1 MTLTANQ
8 SLNQESPMKE
18 DVLDV
23 LLYIFENF
31 QDEES
36 NHILANDTLVEA
48 LEDVGF
54 TDGEIKGAI
63 DWLDGLV
70 LATSESFKPTPEA
83 NQSIRLFSPEEQLI
97 LTPAVQGAVMYF
109 EQSGILDAHAR
120 EMVIDRMTALGP
132 QEDEE
137 VALERLRWVVM
148 MVLFNMQDRDAEFA
162 WVESLESGS
171 CAH

>member
-1 MTLTANQ
+1 
-8 SLNQESPMKE
+8 MKE

-36 NHILANDTLVEA
+36 NHIFANDSLVEA

-70 LATSESFKPTPEA
+70 EITSEAANAEDLATDSM
-83 NQSIRLFSPEEQLI
+83 RVFSPQEQRLMSAEAQGMI
-97 LTPAVQGAVMYF
+97 LYF
-109 EQSGILDAHAR
+109 EQRGILDPLAR
-120 EMVIDRMTALGP
+120 EMVIDRMLALGQ
-132 QEDEE
+132 QEDVETE
-137 VALERLRWVVM
+137 LDRLRWVVM
-148 MVLFNMQDRDAEFA
+148 MVLYNLQDRDAEFA
-162 WVESLESGS
+162 WVENLETRFEP
-171 CAH
+171 H

>member
-1 MTLTANQ
+1 
-8 SLNQESPMKE
+8 MKE

-36 NHILANDTLVEA
+36 NHILANDSLVEA

-70 LATSESFKPTPEA
+70 EITSESSNAEDLVTD
-83 NQSIRLFSPEEQLI
+83 SMRVFSPQEQLLMSADAQGMI
-97 LTPAVQGAVMYF
+97 LYF
-109 EQSGILDAHAR
+109 EQRGILDPQAR
-120 EMVIDRMTALGP
+120 EMVIDRMLALGP
-132 QEDEE
+132 QEDVETE
-137 VALERLRWVVM
+137 LDRLRWVVM
-148 MVLFNMQDRDAEFA
+148 MVLFNLQDRDAEFA
-162 WVESLESGS
+162 WVENLESRS
-171 CAH
+171 DPH

>member
-1 MTLTANQ
+1 
-8 SLNQESPMKE
+8 MKE

-36 NHILANDTLVEA
+36 NHILASDSLIEA

-70 LATSESFKPTPEA
+70 EITSESSKSEDLATD
-83 NQSIRLFSPEEQLI
+83 SMRVFSPQEQLLLSADAQGMI
-97 LTPAVQGAVMYF
+97 LYF
-109 EQSGILDAHAR
+109 EQRGILDPQAR
-120 EMVIDRMTALGP
+120 EMVIDRMLALGP
-132 QEDEE
+132 QEDVETE
-137 VALERLRWVVM
+137 LDRLRWVVM
-148 MVLFNMQDRDAEFA
+148 MVLFNLQDRDAEFA
-162 WVESLESGS
+162 WVENLESRS
-171 CAH
+171 EPH

>member
-1 MTLTANQ
+1 
-8 SLNQESPMKE
+8 MKE

-31 QDEES
+31 QDEDS
-36 NHILANDTLVEA
+36 SHILANDNLVEA

-70 LATSESFKPTPEA
+70 LVTSETFKPSAEA
-83 NQSIRLFSPEEQLI
+83 DQSIRLFSAHEQLV
-97 LTPAVQGAVMYF
+97 LSPAVQGAIMYF
-109 EQSGILDAHAR
+109 EQRGILDAHAR
-120 EMVIDRMTALGP
+120 EMVIDRMTALGQ

-162 WVESLESGS
+162 WVENLEGGAR
-171 CAH
+171 AH

>member
-1 MTLTANQ
+1 
-8 SLNQESPMKE
+8 MKE

-36 NHILANDTLVEA
+36 SHIFANDSLVEA

-54 TDGEIKGAI
+54 SDGEIKGAI

-70 LATSESFKPTPEA
+70 EATSDNFKPNKAAQGSLRVFSPKEQLQLATRT
-83 NQSIRLFSPEEQLI
+83 
-97 LTPAVQGAVMYF
+97 QGAILFF
-109 EQSGILDAHAR
+109 EQIGILDLHAR
-120 EMVIDRMTALGP
+120 EMVIDRMLALGP

-137 VALERLRWVVM
+137 TELERLRWVVM
-148 MVLFNMQDRDAEFA
+148 MVLFNMPDHEAEFA
-162 WVESLESGS
+162 WVEHLDMGLP
-171 CAH
+171 AH